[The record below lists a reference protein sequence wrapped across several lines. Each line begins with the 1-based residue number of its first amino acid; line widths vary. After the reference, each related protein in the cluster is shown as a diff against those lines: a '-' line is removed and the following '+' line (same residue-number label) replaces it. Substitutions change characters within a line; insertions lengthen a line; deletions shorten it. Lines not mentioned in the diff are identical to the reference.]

1 MENDDQFP
9 DDLLDIDI
17 ADIGQP
23 DDVDMAELLD
33 NLVEGI
39 LSFSKIFF
47 TVASLSYSLINH

>member
-17 ADIGQP
+17 ADIGEP

-39 LSFSKIFF
+39 VS
-47 TVASLSYSLINH
+47 V